1 MSPRT
6 SLRVGRGL
14 ALVAVSGGT
23 AAVIWGIAQ
32 LSSEQAATRFGTSYH
47 LVEALL
53 IFALLSQL
61 GGLFALNLT
70 QAGTQGYGR
79 LGTTG
84 FSAAI
89 VGGVVILASA
99 MASLVVSGG
108 STLGSFF
115 VVGAALLTFGALLL
129 AFATFRAAVLP
140 RWSAIPVAA
149 LLLISLG
156 ELGVLLNGLVW
167 VILGYVLLPEQPA
180 SSNDQAPENTG

>member
-1 MSPRT
+1 MSPQA
-6 SLRVGRGL
+6 SLLFVRGL
-14 ALVAVSGGT
+14 ALVAVSGGV

-32 LSSEQAATRFGTSYH
+32 LSSEQAATRFGASYH

-53 IFALLSQL
+53 VFALLSQL
-61 GGLFALNLT
+61 GGLFALHLA
-70 QAGTQGYGR
+70 QAGSRGYGR
-79 LGTTG
+79 LGTAG
-84 FSAAI
+84 FSVAT
-89 VGGVVILASA
+89 VGAVALLASTV
-99 MASLVVSGG
+99 ASLVSGG

-140 RWSAIPVAA
+140 RWSAIPVAG

-167 VILGYVLLPEQPA
+167 VTLGYVLLPEQP
-180 SSNDQAPENTG
+180 SSGHAQAPENAD